1 MKFPPHLKAIN
12 VVAACLTAASIA
24 IAVPVPSGLSQ
35 TIQAEDIEHLSCTKQ
50 GQKLICDIETM
61 DSQTAPSR
69 SPSEQQLSVPTRTY
83 LLSPNLDEKLA
94 NILLGISFI
103 GLPVG
108 LILLILWFDKHA
120 AEQDSQLQ
128 SQIEALERIWNQT
141 SQS

>member
-1 MKFPPHLKAIN
+1 MNYQLSRKMTNLG
-12 VVAACLTAASIA
+12 VACLTAASFA
-24 IAVPVPSGLSQ
+24 IALPSGLSQ
-35 TIQAEDIEHLSCTKQ
+35 TIQPEDIQHLTCTKQ

-61 DSQTAPSR
+61 DSQTSPSR

-94 NILLGISFI
+94 NILLAISFI

-108 LILLILWFDKHA
+108 LILVILWFDKHP
-120 AEQDSQLQ
+120 AEQDSKLQ
-128 SQIEALERIWNQT
+128 RQIETLERIWNQT